1 MIPLRR
7 SLGSLR
13 GVSFAALS
21 FLAAASV
28 CLPGCKDDAKKDL
41 KAESTKAPEKIPE
54 DFVINDF
61 FKEGKG
67 ARPIVEAGAVPG
79 IGSAAGSATGPS
91 AAASGATGGA
101 PSAGEE
107 EAENGDR
114 KFKIVE
120 PGSEPRVAR
129 RYAFKAQ
136 SDTRVMTL
144 KVTVVRDVGGKK
156 QEQAQPPLTMTLAV
170 SPKPAV
176 APKKGAVLEVSIKK
190 FDQEGLDKARAA
202 AAQQVFKGLGVIVE
216 VSPRGGL
223 GELKFA
229 GQKPP
234 QGSEEVVQLL
244 VKALEILVAP
254 LPEEPIGVGAKWKE
268 EKTDRDRAVE
278 IKTISTCQLKDWTG
292 EAGGVECTVERS
304 IPKSKTPQGVLVSQ
318 DMKDRVTFQISTH
331 SVASKVDA
339 ELVNTEHAEV
349 PGQGKI
355 DQTSVVKISIETP
368 AAGK

>member
-1 MIPLRR
+1 MFPLRLSTGSFR
-7 SLGSLR
+7 ALSTVVPALLCAMSLG
-13 GVSFAALS
+13 
-21 FLAAASV
+21 
-28 CLPGCKDDAKKDL
+28 LPACKDDPKKDL
-41 KAESTKAPEKIPE
+41 KAETTKAPEKIPE

-67 ARPIVEAGAVPG
+67 AKPIIEAGAVPG
-79 IGSAAGSATGPS
+79 IASAAPGASAAGAQGAGGP
-91 AAASGATGGA
+91 A
-101 PSAGEE
+101 AGEE

-114 KFKIVE
+114 KFKIIE
-120 PGSEPRVAR
+120 AGAEPRVAR

-136 SDTRVMTL
+136 NDTRVMTM
-144 KVTVVRDVGGKK
+144 KVIMVRDAGGKK
-156 QEQAQPPLTMTLAV
+156 QEQAQPPLTMTLSV
-170 SPKPAV
+170 VPKPAV
-176 APKKGAVLEVSIKK
+176 APKKGSVLEVAIKK

-202 AAQQVFKGLGVIVE
+202 QAQQVFKGLGVIVD

-234 QGSEEVVQLL
+234 QGAEDVVQLL

-254 LPEEPIGVGAKWKE
+254 LPEEPIGVGAKWQE

-278 IKTISTCQLKDWTG
+278 IKTVSTCVLKEWSG
-292 EAGGVECTVERS
+292 EAGAVECTVARS
-304 IPKSKTPQGVLVSQ
+304 VPKNKTPQGVLISQ
-318 DMKDRVTFQISTH
+318 DMKDRVTFQINTH
-331 SVASKVDA
+331 SVATKVDA

-355 DQTSVVKISIETP
+355 DQTSTVKISIETP
-368 AAGK
+368 TAGK